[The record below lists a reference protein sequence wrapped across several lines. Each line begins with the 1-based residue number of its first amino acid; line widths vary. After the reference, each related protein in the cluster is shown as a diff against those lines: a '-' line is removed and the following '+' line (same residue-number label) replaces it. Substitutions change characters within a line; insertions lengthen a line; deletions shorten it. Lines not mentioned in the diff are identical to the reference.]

1 MSAAQLYRVVP
12 LLGWLANRVQYP
24 ALRCGLYVEIDGPGE
39 FRLGTGVSLG
49 EGTRIDLPAGSVLSL
64 GGRVSISRHVHIAPD
79 AGGRIG
85 IGALTTI
92 QDGCRIYGDVSVGQ
106 RCIFAPN
113 VFVSSGTHTFD
124 ALPHIPIQEQE
135 RLAPAPPR
143 PIRILGDCWF
153 GINVVIA
160 PGVTVGR
167 GCVVGANSV
176 VTADLAPYQVAGG
189 NPARVI
195 RKRLEFAPKPRIDAA
210 NEQDA
215 PYFYDGFDLGR
226 PHDGEWIAASDFTLA
241 LDRPNARGVRLS
253 ASGIGELRFAGEMR
267 PMAATPSIMEF
278 DLKPGTSDLPFLNF
292 RADRGCRVRWAELI

>member
-1 MSAAQLYRVVP
+1 MRAAQLYRLVP
-12 LLGWLANRVQYP
+12 LLGWLANRVRYP
-24 ALRCGLYVEIDGPGE
+24 ALRCGLNVEIDGPGE
-39 FRLGTGVSLG
+39 LRAGAGVGVG
-49 EGTRIDLPAGSVLSL
+49 EGTRIELPAGSTLTL
-64 GGRVSISRHVHIAPD
+64 GERISISRSVHIVPEP
-79 AGGRIG
+79 GRSVG
-85 IGALTTI
+85 VGALTTI
-92 QDGCRIYGDVSVGQ
+92 QDGCRIYGDVTVGQ

-124 ALPHIPIQEQE
+124 ALPHMPIQEQE
-135 RLAPAPPR
+135 RVAPMPGR

-195 RKRLEFAPKPRIDAA
+195 RQRLEFSPRQRIDAA

-215 PYFYDGFDLGR
+215 PYFYDGFDLAR
-226 PHDGEWIAASDFTLA
+226 AHDGEWVAPSDFTLA
-241 LDRPNARGVRLS
+241 LGRPNARAVRVC
-253 ASGIGELRFAGEMR
+253 ASGTGALRFAGETRSM
-267 PMAATPSIMEF
+267 PPTSSVMEF
-278 DLKPGTSDLPFLNF
+278 DLTPGMADLPFLNF
-292 RADRGCRVRWAELI
+292 RADGGCRVQWAELV